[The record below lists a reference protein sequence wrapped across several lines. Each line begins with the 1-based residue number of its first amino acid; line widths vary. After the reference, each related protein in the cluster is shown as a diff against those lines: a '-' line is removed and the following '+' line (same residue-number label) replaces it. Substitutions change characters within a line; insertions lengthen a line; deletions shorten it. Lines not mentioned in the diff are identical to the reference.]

1 MFRRQFVMLQPRP
14 ARTGKLAKTSVCFA
28 VLCLFLTSTR
38 LPAADIAAE
47 PMLDYTHDR
56 VQTTLAPGLKRIGTI
71 KPRGAREVGRSGLA
85 IGCEMLDRDYGD
97 FEQFKAYIEPLG
109 IKRVRL
115 QAGWAK
121 TEKVQGVYDF
131 AWLDRIVDYLVAQGT
146 DVLMETSY
154 GNPIYPGGGGAALS
168 DGLPTGEVGLAAWD
182 AWIDALAGH
191 YKDRVKDWSTWNEP
205 SNAKGNSPEIL
216 ADNNIRT
223 AEIIKR
229 HIPDARIAGL
239 VLSSPNVR
247 FAEPYMKIL
256 SEKGKAGLF
265 HWIIYHDYSLNP
277 DAVYPRVEEFAKM
290 VHRYAPEVKVWQGE
304 AGATSDRHYSA
315 PISSAEWNSE
325 LTQCKWNAR
334 HMIGDLG
341 HGIDSLVFTFYDP
354 AYDHPERYTKFVDP
368 LWIRTRTDRFMKRM
382 GLVKCNEDG
391 RMLKVKPAYYTVQ
404 NVASVFDNSLQPIIG
419 FACDVQC
426 DKQTATYLFKKK
438 SGGRHVLAFWDSSS
452 HPENENPTIPAQI
465 TLSGVAFEEPV
476 WVDMVTGAI
485 YELPADRV
493 LAEGDKTLLKD
504 IPVYDAPALITDK
517 SMVVPM
523 GQ

>member
-1 MFRRQFVMLQPRP
+1 MSKTAVWLAAVSVVLGSTLAPAGDRP
-14 ARTGKLAKTSVCFA
+14 AV
-28 VLCLFLTSTR
+28 
-38 LPAADIAAE
+38 

-56 VQTTLAPGLKRIGTI
+56 VQTTLDPGLKRIGTV

-121 TEKVQGVYDF
+121 TEKVQGRYDF
-131 AWLDRIVDYLVAQGT
+131 AWLDKIVDYLRAQGM
-146 DVLMETSY
+146 DVLIETSY
-154 GNPIYPGGGGAALS
+154 GNPIYPGGGGASLS

-182 AWIDALAGH
+182 AWIHALAGH

-205 SNAKGNSPEIL
+205 SNTKGNTAEIL

-223 AEIIKR
+223 AEIIKK

-256 SEKGKAGLF
+256 NEKGKTGLF

-277 DAVYPRVEEFAKM
+277 DTIYPKVAEFVKV
-290 VHRYAPEVKVWQGE
+290 VHQYAPNVKIWQGE

-315 PISSAEWNSE
+315 KISSAPWNSE

-354 AYDHPERYTKFVDP
+354 AYDQPQRYTKFIDP
-368 LWIRTRTDRFMKRM
+368 LWIRTREDRFMKRM

-391 RMLKVKPAYYTVQ
+391 KVLKVKPAYYTVQ
-404 NVASVFDNSLQPIIG
+404 NVASVFDSSLEPVVG

-426 DKQTATYLFKKK
+426 VRQTATYLFKKQD
-438 SGGRHVLAFWDSSS
+438 GRSVLALWDCSSN
-452 HPENENPTIPAQI
+452 PENENPTTMAQI
-465 TLSGVAFEEPV
+465 TLAGIAFQEPV
-476 WVDMVTGAI
+476 WVDVVTGAI
-485 YELPADRV
+485 YELPKERIV
-493 LAEGDKTLLKD
+493 TEGAKTVLKD
-504 IPVYDAPALITDK
+504 IPVYDAPALVTDR
-517 SMVVPM
+517 SVVVD
-523 GQ
+523 

>member
-1 MFRRQFVMLQPRP
+1 MFRQHGVTLLRSP
-14 ARTGKLAKTSVCFA
+14 ARTRNLARIGVCSA
-28 VLCLFLTSTR
+28 MLSLLLGPAL
-38 LPAADIAAE
+38 LPAGDIATG

-71 KPRGAREVGRSGLA
+71 QPRGAREVGRSGLA

-109 IKRVRL
+109 IKRIRL

-121 TEKVQGVYDF
+121 TEKVKGVYDF
-131 AWLDRIVDYLVAQGT
+131 AWLDRIVDYLLAQGM

-191 YKDRVKDWSTWNEP
+191 YKGRVKDWSTWNEP

-247 FAEPYMKIL
+247 YAEPCMKIL
-256 SEKGKAGLF
+256 SEKGKTGLF
-265 HWIIYHDYSLNP
+265 HWIVYHDYSLNP
-277 DAVYPRVEEFAKM
+277 DSIFPKVEEFAEM
-290 VHRYAPEVKVWQGE
+290 VHRYAPEAKVWQGE

-315 PISSAEWNSE
+315 KISSAEWNSE

-334 HMIGDLG
+334 RMIGDLG
-341 HGIDSLVFTFYDP
+341 HSIDSLVFTFYDP
-354 AYDHPERYTKFVDP
+354 AYDQPERYTKFVDP
-368 LWIRTRTDRFMKRM
+368 LWLRTRTDRFMKRM

-404 NVASVFDNSLQPIIG
+404 NVASVFDSSLEPVIG

-426 DKQTATYLFKKK
+426 ARETATYLFKKQS
-438 SGGRHVLAFWDSSS
+438 SGGHVLALWDSSS
-452 HPENENPTIPAQI
+452 HPENENPTTPARI
-465 TLSGVAFEEPV
+465 TLTGVVFQEPV

-493 LAEGDKTLLKD
+493 VAEGGKTVLKD
-504 IPVYDAPALITDK
+504 VPVYDAPALVAEK
-517 SMVVPM
+517 NVVVY
-523 GQ
+523 